1 MSNWFSRIF
10 RQQRSKNTFERRNFI
25 PNGSSNNPIE
35 INEEYF
41 TRIGISQESF
51 KAKIVE
57 VETPQ
62 GYLKENK
69 VEDSA
74 IKIKSNLE
82 IGQSI
87 FILVGRTIIFGII
100 SIQMLI
106 IPFRLLSLFESSF
119 LEPNKIE
126 MSEKVQ
132 ISILG
137 AIAGDFAGL
146 YYIVTRHL
154 FPQGGKG
161 RKKDDNDSD
170 DEDETDS

>member
-1 MSNWFSRIF
+1 MSNWFSKIF
-10 RQQRSKNTFERRNFI
+10 RQQRSKNTFERRDFI
-25 PNGSSNNPIE
+25 PDDSSNSPIE

-41 TRIGISQESF
+41 AKIGISEESF
-51 KAKIVE
+51 QAKIVE

-62 GYLKENK
+62 GYLEENK
-69 VEDSA
+69 VEGSA
-74 IKIKSNLE
+74 IQIKNNLE

-106 IPFRLLSLFESSF
+106 IPFRLLTLFESSF

-154 FPQGGKG
+154 FPQGGKSS
-161 RKKDDNDSD
+161 KKEK
-170 DEDETDS
+170 ED